1 MKDIFENRPRLFWI
15 FHTSGWILLAL
26 MMGIIQ
32 LFKFTYS
39 FRSTFLYFL
48 TYFIGFCLTL
58 GLRYF
63 YRYIYSRTKSVV
75 SILFIIIISSLIAN
89 TIWEPIDVLV
99 SQFFWTPE
107 ELAEQLKRIRSLTL
121 YEYYKSNLIWF
132 MFIMVWSTLYF
143 GLINWFDQ
151 AEQRIKTEQAMRLA
165 NQAQLRMLRY
175 QINPHFLF
183 NSLNSIKALTYE
195 NPDQAVLMLTEL
207 SEFLRSTLRFCDS
220 IYIPVREEIEMI
232 EKYLSIEKIRFEERL
247 NYEIN
252 YDFRVMES
260 EILCF
265 ITQPLIENAI
275 KHGLS
280 ASPEGIELKID
291 FSESGDNLAI
301 EITNT
306 GNYQKETESDGMGLK
321 NITERLDNAYGD
333 RYVFRIYDESGRVKA
348 RLLIPGGK

>member
-1 MKDIFENRPRLFWI
+1 
-15 FHTSGWILLAL
+15 
-26 MMGIIQ
+26 
-32 LFKFTYS
+32 
-39 FRSTFLYFL
+39 
-48 TYFIGFCLTL
+48 
-58 GLRYF
+58 
-63 YRYIYSRTKSVV
+63 
-75 SILFIIIISSLIAN
+75 
-89 TIWEPIDVLV
+89 
-99 SQFFWTPE
+99 
-107 ELAEQLKRIRSLTL
+107 
-121 YEYYKSNLIWF
+121 
-132 MFIMVWSTLYF
+132 
-143 GLINWFDQ
+143 
-151 AEQRIKTEQAMRLA
+151 
-165 NQAQLRMLRY
+165 
-175 QINPHFLF
+175 
-183 NSLNSIKALTYE
+183 
-195 NPDQAVLMLTEL
+195 
-207 SEFLRSTLRFCDS
+207 
-220 IYIPVREEIEMI
+220 MI

-252 YDFRVMES
+252 YDFRVMER

-291 FSESGDNLAI
+291 FSESGDKLAI